1 MNRHPQVVLTSPAT
15 EMTTHHDR
23 EFLGFGTCSPTPP
36 FPHWLTRL
44 LFYPTVRNSGG
55 LAHYAPYGLRK
66 VEAALLNNG
75 FEEKQVALIHPDHL
89 NDYVGPETR
98 AVGISVMDPLGLGPV
113 SATFSAILSGKPAT
127 AFEFQ
132 RMMGNRCFK
141 KYDPK
146 IILGGPGAWQV
157 RAVRKAQERFRIST
171 VVIGEADEVAP
182 ELFKRAVEGDDL
194 PSLVYAKPAIESN
207 IPTIKKPSVN
217 GLVEISRG
225 CGRNC
230 QFCIPTMR
238 PKRDLPISKI
248 LDEVAVNVKGGCRQ
262 ICLHAEDILL
272 YGSGAEYGFKP
283 VKEKVLNL
291 FKSTIGMLNGAA
303 NIGISH
309 VSLPAVASSPE
320 LVKDLTHLLGIGDSK
335 ASFLGVQVGLET
347 GSVRLIKK
355 YMAGKPLP
363 YRPEDWP
370 EVVKTAI
377 GVMDDCNWVP
387 ALTLMVG
394 LPGEMSKDII
404 DTIELLDDLKG
415 FRSLI
420 VPLFFISAEEMML
433 HSNNTMKRETLT
445 SEHEQLF
452 LTCLNHSLRW
462 ANNLKETYL
471 GRNVSATFKLA
482 FSTFM
487 KLIGLRAAKA
497 RRVM

>member
-1 MNRHPQVVLTSPAT
+1 MNRHPQIVLTSPAT

-36 FPHWLTRL
+36 FPQWLTRL
-44 LFYPTVRNSGG
+44 LFYPTVRNSSG

-75 FEEKQVALIHPDHL
+75 FEEEQVALIHPDHL
-89 NDYVGPETR
+89 KDYVGPETR

-113 SATFSAILSGKPAT
+113 SATFSAILNGKPAT

-132 RMMGNRCFK
+132 RMMSNRCFK
-141 KYDPK
+141 EYNPK
-146 IILGGPGAWQV
+146 IILGGPGSWQIH
-157 RAVRKAQERFRIST
+157 AVKNAQEIFGIST
-171 VVIGEADEVAP
+171 IVIGEADEVAP
-182 ELFKRAVEGDDL
+182 ELFKRAVEGDEL

-238 PKRDLPISKI
+238 PKRDLPIRKI

-283 VKEKVLNL
+283 ANEKVLNL
-291 FKSTIGMLNGAA
+291 FKSIIGMLNGAA

-309 VSLPAVASSPE
+309 VSLPAVASSPG

-377 GVMDDCNWVP
+377 GVMD
-387 ALTLMVG
+387 
-394 LPGEMSKDII
+394 
-404 DTIELLDDLKG
+404 
-415 FRSLI
+415 
-420 VPLFFISAEEMML
+420 
-433 HSNNTMKRETLT
+433 
-445 SEHEQLF
+445 
-452 LTCLNHSLRW
+452 
-462 ANNLKETYL
+462 
-471 GRNVSATFKLA
+471 
-482 FSTFM
+482 
-487 KLIGLRAAKA
+487 
-497 RRVM
+497 